1 MFKRFS
7 MTFAMILV
15 LIVAAATGFAQE
27 AADAGAA
34 AADAGAAATEQA
46 AEVGFG
52 EALWAVLYGG
62 SIVNL
67 LIWLGL
73 FLTSI
78 LMIIFAVNAFM
89 TVQTEKL
96 MPSSVVTG
104 VSDALNNG
112 DLAAALQTCDMYP
125 SSLST
130 ILKAGFNTIEDGYEV
145 VQQAVSQATDLEAE
159 KLMQKVNQLNICGQ
173 IAPMLG
179 LMGTVVGMVQAF
191 AGLASATG
199 AAKTRVLA
207 NAISTA
213 LWTTCVGLLISV
225 PALLFFTHFKN
236 IATRLL
242 LESEA
247 KVLELIK
254 VLRNVEVTE

>member
-1 MFKRFS
+1 M
-7 MTFAMILV
+7 L
-15 LIVAAATGFAQE
+15 
-27 AADAGAA
+27 DAGAQQLRVNRMVADQRLVQPLPDIARTA
-34 AADAGAAATEQA
+34 AADGGAAVQA
-46 AEVGFG
+46 EMGFG

-73 FLTSI
+73 FATSI
-78 LMIIFAVNAFM
+78 LMVIFAVNAFM
-89 TVQTEKL
+89 TVKTERL
-96 MPSSVVTG
+96 MPPSVVTG
-104 VSDALNNG
+104 VSESLNNG

-199 AAKTRVLA
+199 AAKTKVLA